1 MVPPRRSSAAALV
14 LHSRRGEAGVRA
26 IVVGAGIGGL
36 STAIALRGAGV
47 DVRIFERRLQADQV
61 ALGTGLSIWSNA
73 VHALRQ
79 LGLGEQVERAGPHME
94 RFEQRNWRGE
104 LLSTWPIGDLGRR
117 FGAPTVNLTRARL
130 HSLLAGALDADAV
143 TYGATCTGFVQD
155 DVGVDVT
162 FEGERRE
169 RADVLVGADG
179 INSVVRA
186 TLFGTGPAR
195 YAGYTAW
202 RGIVPF
208 QDDRA
213 PPQVFQQIWGPGSRF
228 ACYHVDDANLY
239 WVAVANARMREPDA
253 EGGRKADLL
262 ARFRGWT
269 APVEEIIAATDE
281 SAIQRMDIEDRD
293 PSDAWGE
300 GRVTLVG
307 DAIHPMTFNVGQ
319 GACQAIEDAVVL
331 ARRLAAEPDPVV
343 ALRGYEGERKE
354 RTAGMIKLARRI
366 GSMAQWDNPLACRL
380 RDQIWKRA
388 LGRLG
393 LKGQAQYMGHKA

>member
-1 MVPPRRSSAAALV
+1 M
-14 LHSRRGEAGVRA
+14 RA

-36 STAIALRGAGV
+36 STAIALGRAGIEAHV
-47 DVRIFERRLQADQV
+47 FERRAQEEEV

-79 LGLGEQVERAGPHME
+79 LALGEQIEGAGPHME
-94 RFEQRNWRGE
+94 RFEQRNWKGE
-104 LLSTWPIGDLGRR
+104 LLATWPIGDLGRT

-130 HSLLAGALDADAV
+130 HALLGGALDDGTV
-143 TYGATCTGFVQD
+143 TYGAVCTGFVQD
-155 DVGVDVT
+155 ATGVDVM
-162 FEGERRE
+162 FDGERRE
-169 RADVLVGADG
+169 RTDVLVGADG
-179 INSVVRA
+179 INSAVRA
-186 TLFGTGPAR
+186 GLFGTNPPR

-202 RGIVPF
+202 RGLVPF
-208 QDDRA
+208 HHDRV

-228 ACYHVDDANLY
+228 AFYHVDDANLY
-239 WVAVANARMREPDA
+239 WVAVANARMREPET

-262 ARFRGWT
+262 ERFRGWME
-269 APVEEIIAATDE
+269 PVEEIIAATDE
-281 SAIQRMDIEDRD
+281 RAVQRMDIEDRD
-293 PSDAWGE
+293 PNDRWGE

-307 DAIHPMTFNVGQ
+307 DAIHPMAFNVGQ

-331 ARRLAAEPDPVV
+331 ARRLVAEPDPVA
-343 ALRGYEGERKE
+343 ALRSYEAERKE
-354 RTAGMIKLARRI
+354 RTASMIKLARRI

-393 LKGQAQYMGHKA
+393 LKGQAQHMGHKV